1 MSRLD
6 ARPEIGAL
14 LVTGGLLVFGAC
26 SFGPQTDPTRF
37 YLLSAREGQAQADLE
52 VDRKDRINI
61 GIGPFTIPGYLDRSH
76 FVRRIGPNEVRPVEA
91 ARWAE
96 SIDEGFER
104 VLAANL
110 DERLP
115 MVDVY
120 SHPWHATVLTQWIV
134 TGNVHRFETDAAG
147 EAVLDVTWRVLDPE
161 RQPTSVGKRSV
172 LTSRTTA
179 STVDAEV
186 AALSEVV
193 DRFAALLADAI
204 REEGPALLQN
214 R

>member
-1 MSRLD
+1 MNRLGV
-6 ARPEIGAL
+6 RSGFWKVLMP
-14 LVTGGLLVFGAC
+14 GGLLVLGAC
-26 SFGPQTDPTRF
+26 SFGPQADPTRF
-37 YLLSAREGQAQADLE
+37 YLLSAREGRSPSDLA
-52 VDRKDRINI
+52 VDRKDRINV
-61 GIGPFTIPGYLDRSH
+61 GIGPFAIPGYLDRSQ

-96 SIDEGFER
+96 SINEGFER

-110 DERLP
+110 DDRLP

-120 SHPWHATVLTQWIV
+120 SHPWRATVLTQWIV
-134 TGNVHRFETDAAG
+134 TGDVHRFETDATG
-147 EAVLDVTWRVLDPE
+147 DAVLDVTWRVLDPE
-161 RQPTSVGKRSV
+161 RQPTSVGARSV

-186 AALSEVV
+186 AALSEVI
-193 DRFAALLADAI
+193 DQFAVLLADVI
-204 REEGPALLQN
+204 QEEGPALLQD